1 MQYTI
6 PIKEVNL
13 MKKAQGLTLNTIIIA
28 ALVLLVLVILALIFT
43 GRIQIF
49 GTESASCV
57 TQGGSCE
64 DLCGEGQTPFNAG
77 RCSDEQVCCIRTELA
92 TR

>member
-1 MQYTI
+1 
-6 PIKEVNL
+6 

-49 GTESASCV
+49 GTESAACANNGGQCKDSCG
-57 TQGGSCE
+57 T
-64 DLCGEGQTPFNAG
+64 GEVVYNAV
-77 RCSDEQVCCIRTELA
+77 RCAESQVCCVGTEVPQG
-92 TR
+92 